1 MTFTSA
7 KTFLCITL
15 PLALT
20 AGCVQSHRAAYAYT
34 PEYYSTPSTV
44 TYSTPSTVTYS
55 TPSTVTVSP
64 TSDYPPERVYSV
76 PNETVVTTTSPVVTS
91 PAPMIVTEAPAGI
104 PAGSPSASDLVLAG
118 EIRRM
123 ISEDNNLVRASRNTR
138 IAIYNGRVTITGTT
152 ATRSDRE
159 RLHAAMESVPGIIR
173 LDDRVRATL
182 EGSY

>member
-1 MTFTSA
+1 MTFTSIR
-7 KTFLCITL
+7 TFLCIAL

-44 TYSTPSTVTYS
+44 TYSTPSTVT
-55 TPSTVTVSP
+55 VSP
-64 TSDYPPERVYSV
+64 TSDYPAERVYTV

-91 PAPMIVTEAPAGI
+91 PAPLIVTGAPAGI

-138 IAIYNGRVTITGTT
+138 IAIYNGQVTITGTT
-152 ATRSDRE
+152 ATRDDRE